1 MAGNKRIP
9 YGLHYSRVILKMV
22 ATLLLKITFY
32 SIELLL
38 NTDTY
43 HRYNGA
49 GVGYYIIMSVIC
61 KAIHLA
67 GGWGATAPRL
77 LFIKALCLIK
87 VRGKV
92 HPRRPTRLGI

>member
-1 MAGNKRIP
+1 MAGNKRMP

-22 ATLLLKITFY
+22 ATLLLIITYY
-32 SIELLL
+32 SIDMLLKSGA
-38 NTDTY
+38 DY
-43 HRYNGA
+43 RYNDA

-61 KAIHLA
+61 KAIPLA

>member
-1 MAGNKRIP
+1 MAGNKRMP
-9 YGLHYSRVILKMV
+9 YGQHYSLVILKMV
-22 ATLLLKITFY
+22 ATLILAITIY

-38 NTDTY
+38 NTDTD
-43 HRYNGA
+43 HSYNGA

-61 KAIHLA
+61 KAIPLA

-87 VRGKV
+87 VRGEV